1 MSDTENEEPNVA
13 PALLTFN
20 PGETTQHVHVNVNGD
35 TKHEANETFFV
46 NLTNPADATL
56 VDAQGVGTI
65 QNDDLPP
72 VLLLEENSSRA
83 AALEVTTL
91 LRDPFPLVRG
101 FNFGP
106 DLRTRISLF
115 ALNLTLIAGEDA
127 SAVTVSAEDDFGA
140 VQSLQVESVSV
151 MSSDPTLSQ
160 VIVRL
165 PDNAGNSTELKLKV
179 ILRGQTSNVGTIRIA
194 LP

>member
-1 MSDTENEEPNVA
+1 MNKDCLCRSSNGHIGRGCIGCD
-13 PALLTFN
+13 
-20 PGETTQHVHVNVNGD
+20 GE
-35 TKHEANETFFV
+35 
-46 NLTNPADATL
+46 
-56 VDAQGVGTI
+56 
-65 QNDDLPP
+65 
-72 VLLLEENSSRA
+72 
-83 AALEVTTL
+83 
-91 LRDPFPLVRG
+91 RG
-101 FNFGP
+101 
-106 DLRTRISLF
+106 R
-115 ALNLTLIAGEDA
+115 
-127 SAVTVSAEDDFGA
+127 DFGA